1 MDCLVLQQYWCEL
14 ARCSGLHRKT
24 AMCTFITFS
33 LNSGFRFDHKKP
45 DSLERQNLFFTK
57 KDTLQYLKSH
67 VSC

>member
-1 MDCLVLQQYWCEL
+1 MW
-14 ARCSGLHRKT
+14 RIIHRKT
-24 AMCTFITFS
+24 AMCTFIAFS

-57 KDTLQYLKSH
+57 KDTLPYLKSH